1 MAARERSDIGL
12 VHSYRLPRRA
22 KSAKG
27 REGLVADR
35 WSGAVIGAAICV
47 HRALGPGLLESAYQE
62 AFARA
67 LDLTRVPFE
76 RELPVPTFF
85 ENYLLATHYR
95 LDFLVGGYLVLELKA
110 VETLQPIHH
119 AQLLTYLRLG
129 NYPMGLLLNFG
140 QATLRAG
147 LRRFVNSQ

>member
-1 MAARERSDIGL
+1 MHDSRQL
-12 VHSYRLPRRA
+12 RRA

-27 REGLVADR
+27 REGFIADR
-35 WSGAVIGAAICV
+35 WSGAVIGAAIRV
-47 HRALGPGLLESAYQE
+47 HRAWGPGLLESAYQE
-62 AFARA
+62 SLAAA
-67 LDLTRVPFE
+67 LEYVGIPFE
-76 RELPVPTFF
+76 REFPVPTFF
-85 ENYLLATHYR
+85 EERLLATHYR

-110 VETLQPIHH
+110 VEALQPIHH

-140 QATLRAG
+140 QQTLRAG

>member
-1 MAARERSDIGL
+1 MHINRPPRSSKG
-12 VHSYRLPRRA
+12 
-22 KSAKG
+22 AKG

-35 WSGAVIGAAICV
+35 WSGAVIGAAIRV

-62 AFARA
+62 SLAAA
-67 LDLTRVPFE
+67 LGHAGLPFE
-76 RELPVPTFF
+76 REFPVPTFF
-85 ENYLLATHYR
+85 EDHLLATHYR

-110 VETLQPIHH
+110 VESLQPIHV

-140 QATLRAG
+140 QPTLRAG
-147 LRRFVNSQ
+147 LRRFVNSP